1 MTGVLTL
8 EVRFWP
14 SSPGIPMFRP
24 VPFRFPLSD
33 RIWGEMDGSSIMT
46 DIIIIMD
53 VEQMRIHVGMD
64 EIAGLL
70 VRRERRG
77 FG

>member
-1 MTGVLTL
+1 
-8 EVRFWP
+8 
-14 SSPGIPMFRP
+14 
-24 VPFRFPLSD
+24 
-33 RIWGEMDGSSIMT
+33 MDGSSIMT